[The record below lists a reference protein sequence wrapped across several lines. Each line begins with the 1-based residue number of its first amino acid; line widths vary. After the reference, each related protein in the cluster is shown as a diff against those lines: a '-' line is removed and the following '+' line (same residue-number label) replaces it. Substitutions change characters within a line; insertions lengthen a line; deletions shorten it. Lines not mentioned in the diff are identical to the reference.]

1 MNIDNIPHQLHFER
15 IESMILNIRHSIGI
29 HQWQLRGELQL
40 PPIQNSKDEIII
52 VLEREHKVM
61 GSGSMLHY
69 GRKQLSQAMASIVDD
84 LPEQVNNLFSAE
96 AIMLSMS

>member
-1 MNIDNIPHQLHFER
+1 
-15 IESMILNIRHSIGI
+15 
-29 HQWQLRGELQL
+29 
-40 PPIQNSKDEIII
+40 
-52 VLEREHKVM
+52 M